1 VPYTDPER
9 RRAAKRESAR
19 RARSRRVDP
28 VDPVDPGRPGTSAG
42 AGTSPSVGPAF
53 VGPGV
58 DPGSTDA
65 TRSAALLEV
74 LLAEL
79 ALVRAF
85 ASDPLS
91 RGRVVAQ
98 LVGVALTASR
108 SAELEAEVAELERT
122 VARLRT
128 ENAHTRGPRRLA

>member
-9 RRAAKRESAR
+9 RRAAKREQAR
-19 RARSRRVDP
+19 RRRSRP
-28 VDPVDPGRPGTSAG
+28 
-42 AGTSPSVGPAF
+42 VGPVGPNDPRTSGATPALGPVAPAS

-58 DPGSTDA
+58 GPESTDA

-85 ASDPLS
+85 AADPLS

-128 ENAHTRGPRRLA
+128 ENAHTHRPRRLA